1 MANKNID
8 EFIELEL
15 KKIDKFKTVTID
27 ADNISLTNFNK
38 ALSICQQNINK
49 FMEKDGELL
58 NILKKINNNKLNKKT
73 ANQHIKRLANSIK
86 NNIDNN
92 LSKKLKF
99 IINNRINQ
107 LLKIAIYYILK

>member
-27 ADNISLTNFNK
+27 ADDISLTNFNK

-49 FMEKDGELL
+49 FIKKDGELL

-73 ANQHIKRLANSIK
+73 ANQHIKTLANSIK
-86 NNIDNN
+86 KNIDNN

-107 LLKIAIYYILK
+107 LLKIAIYHILK